1 MTWLMLIEL
10 ILKLLPMLADLLG
23 PLFNKATAKLG
34 SPGDSVFANTA
45 KLFDAAGRELW
56 WWQFGKRSALAVC
69 RRIALNRSHQIS
81 AAIYQG
87 LPVPEL
93 TLDEVK
99 EISRAASL

>member
-34 SPGDSVFANTA
+34 SPGDS
-45 KLFDAAGRELW
+45 AGRELW